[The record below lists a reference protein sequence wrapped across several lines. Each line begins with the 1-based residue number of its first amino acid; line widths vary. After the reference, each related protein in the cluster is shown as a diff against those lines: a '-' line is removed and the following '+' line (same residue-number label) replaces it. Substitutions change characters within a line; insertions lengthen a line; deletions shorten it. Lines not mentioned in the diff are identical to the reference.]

1 MLVRR
6 CPISDGPHGTLKM
19 RQGWRDLRPVGF
31 AAGGAPSFT
40 RTNNV
45 FRDYAIAGQVDMDH
59 RADLGKSSVHVD
71 ILNRN
76 ALLLSQALGEPVSVV
91 QSHLSRLLQK
101 HGVEW

>member
-1 MLVRR
+1 
-6 CPISDGPHGTLKM
+6 
-19 RQGWRDLRPVGF
+19 
-31 AAGGAPSFT
+31 
-40 RTNNV
+40 
-45 FRDYAIAGQVDMDH
+45 MDH

-101 HGVEW
+101 HGVEWKNFVGSLGSSSFIAQWTQTAA